1 MSKVNREPG
10 KRPWHQ
16 HFETVGSIT
25 AIVVGVAALL
35 VSFDQSRVMREEIRA
50 SIWPA
55 LQVDGFASL
64 EDETLTIGMN
74 VQNAG
79 VGPALVR
86 RVAISHDGTAVED
99 LEALQALMPPDP
111 DVSRAT
117 LTGRVLAAGASVRP
131 FELRYPAEA
140 SDDAI
145 EVLNSLLSKWSAEVC
160 YCSTLN
166 QCWIADDEPGS
177 PKLVDSCGDQ
187 PGGAF

>member
-1 MSKVNREPG
+1 MPASKG

-25 AIVVGVAALL
+25 AIVVGVAALF

-64 EDETLTIGMN
+64 EDGTLAIGLN

-79 VGPALVR
+79 VGPALVE
-86 RVAISHDGTAVED
+86 RVTIRHDDDPVED
-99 LEALQALMPPDP
+99 LDALRTLMPPDA
-111 DVSRAT
+111 DLSRTT

-131 FELRYPAEA
+131 FELRYPAEET
-140 SDDAI
+140 DDAI
-145 EVLNSLLSKWSAEVC
+145 EVLNRLLSRWSAEVC
-160 YCSTLN
+160 YCSTLG
-166 QCWIADDEPGS
+166 QCWVAGDEPGS
-177 PKLVDSCGDQ
+177 PTMVNGCGDQ
-187 PGGAF
+187 AGGDF